1 MILTSL
7 DNEFEEPSRR
17 TNLWNGESLDRE
29 KTYDNSDDK
38 SVKIICQESCFD
50 ATDESVKNDAD
61 RKQKSCCN
69 DMHSGAD
76 FTHD

>member
-7 DNEFEEPSRR
+7 DNEFEEPGRR
-17 TNLWNGESLDRE
+17 PNLWNGEGLDRE
-29 KTYDNSDDK
+29 EAYDDGDDE

-50 ATDESVKNDAD
+50 AADKSVKNDAD
-61 RKQKSCCN
+61 RKQKGCRDN
-69 DMHSGAD
+69 MHSGAE